1 LLEVTDERHPQPT
14 GASTRRHLGASVA
27 RLLAWSERQNAV
39 VGPGAQFGEDRILAE
54 IFSDRAVGY
63 CAEIGA
69 YDGQTGSATLAFE
82 RRGWHCLLVE
92 PIPECVEEI
101 RRHRKSVV
109 RQCAASSAEGETTFF
124 LATHVEQMS
133 TLEPDRAHHRWV
145 ADLGGEIRE
154 IRVTT
159 ARIDTL
165 LEDAGFPELQ
175 FITLDV
181 EGHELEALRGFSL
194 ARWAPRIVI
203 IEDNRLRRSSPVRSH
218 MAAQGYVNFR
228 RTGVND
234 WYARSDDGELVDRAA
249 LAKFER
255 ERRILI
261 ARDALVRLR
270 GASGKLGARLR
281 GAR

>member
-1 LLEVTDERHPQPT
+1 M
-14 GASTRRHLGASVA
+14 LG
-27 RLLAWSERQNAV
+27 WSERQEAAA
-39 VGPGAQFGEDRILAE
+39 GPGAQFGEDRILAE
-54 IFSDRAVGY
+54 IFTDTGVGY

-101 RRHRKSVV
+101 RRHREGVV
-109 RQCAASSAEGETTFF
+109 RQCAASSEEGETTFF
-124 LATHVEQMS
+124 LAARVEQMS
-133 TLEPDRAHHRWV
+133 TLELDHAHHQWV
-145 ADLGGEIRE
+145 AALGGNIRE
-154 IRVTT
+154 IRVRT

-165 LEDAGFPELQ
+165 LEDVGFPALQ

-203 IEDNRLRRSSPVRSH
+203 IEENRLRRSSAVRSH
-218 MAAQGYVNFR
+218 MSAHGYVNFR

-234 WYARSDDGELVDRAA
+234 WYARSDNCDPAA
-249 LAKFER
+249 IAQFER
-255 ERRILI
+255 ERRMLI
-261 ARDALVRLR
+261 ARDALVRWREAIDKLR
-270 GASGKLGARLR
+270 ARFTT
-281 GAR
+281 ARSQPPENLS

>member
-1 LLEVTDERHPQPT
+1 M
-14 GASTRRHLGASVA
+14 GASKWRHFGASVA
-27 RLLAWSERQNAV
+27 RLLGWSERQAAV

-54 IFSDRAVGY
+54 VFSDTSVGY

-82 RRGWHCLLVE
+82 RKGWHCLLVE
-92 PIPECVEEI
+92 PIPECIEEI
-101 RRHRKSVV
+101 QRHRKGVV

-133 TLEPDRAHHRWV
+133 TLERDHAHHVWV
-145 ADLGGEIRE
+145 AELGGKIRE
-154 IRVTT
+154 ITVRT

-165 LEDAGFPELQ
+165 LEEAGFPALQ

-181 EGHELEALRGFSL
+181 EGHELEALHGFSL
-194 ARWAPRIVI
+194 GRWAPRIVI
-203 IEDNRLRRSSPVRSH
+203 IEENRLRRSSSVRSH
-218 MAAQGYVNFR
+218 MASQGYVNFK

-234 WYARSDDGELVDRAA
+234 WYARFDDNLVVDRAV
-249 LAKFER
+249 LAQFER
-255 ERRILI
+255 ERRTLI
-261 ARDALVRLR
+261 VRDALVRWR
-270 GASGKLGARLR
+270 ATIGKLGGRSR

>member
-1 LLEVTDERHPQPT
+1 MTESAPQPT
-14 GASTRRHLGASVA
+14 GPSTRRRFGASVA
-27 RLLAWSERQNAV
+27 RLFAWSERQTAV
-39 VGPGAQFGEDRILAE
+39 VGPGAQFGEDRVLAE
-54 IFSDRAVGY
+54 IFSNVGVGY

-82 RRGWHCLLVE
+82 RRGWQCLLVE

-101 RRHRKSVV
+101 RRHRKSFV
-109 RQCAASSAEGETTFF
+109 RQCAASCAAGETTFF
-124 LATHVEQMS
+124 VATHVEQMS
-133 TLEPDRAHHRWV
+133 TLERDRAHRRWV
-145 ADLGGEIRE
+145 ASLGGEIRE
-154 IRVTT
+154 IRVAT

-165 LEDAGFPELQ
+165 LEDAGFPALQ

-203 IEDNRLRRSSPVRSH
+203 IEENRLRRSSPVRSY

-234 WYARSDDGELVDRAA
+234 WYARFDDGELVDRAA

-255 ERRILI
+255 ERRTLI

-270 GASGKLGARLR
+270 GAVDRLGAHVG